1 MDISK
6 TDSGVCVDGFTAGGA
21 KEGRYGVAIIA
32 GDKPCRAAAV
42 FTTNTMKAAPILL
55 SMEKVA
61 GGELQAVI
69 ANSGNANACVA
80 AGMDDAKKMC
90 EIAAKMLSLSPDKV
104 AVASTGIIGRKM
116 DIGAIEKVADKVSK
130 DLTDKPVGS
139 LRAAKAIMTTDTR
152 EKSLSFKYKGI
163 EAGGICKGAGMISPQ
178 MATMLCFI
186 TTDAD
191 VDPKTLQ
198 ECLRNAVGDSF
209 NMLVIDDCMSTND
222 MVLLLSSGKVKCA
235 KEDFQTLLNHLTK
248 ELAKLLALDGEGATK
263 YIEVEVRGAKDR
275 ETARKAAKAIISS
288 SLVKTAVHGE
298 NPNWGRIAAA
308 MGSVIKYDFEKIDLF
323 FESGSEKA
331 AVVVKGV
338 MKELEPARKILKNK
352 ELRITVDLNSGK
364 ESAVG
369 YGCDLTCE
377 YIKINA
383 EYN

>member
-1 MDISK
+1 
-6 TDSGVCVDGFTAGGA
+6 
-21 KEGRYGVAIIA
+21 
-32 GDKPCRAAAV
+32 
-42 FTTNTMKAAPILL
+42 
-55 SMEKVA
+55 
-61 GGELQAVI
+61 
-69 ANSGNANACVA
+69 
-80 AGMDDAKKMC
+80 MDDAKKMC